1 MSELETNILQ
11 INLSDIIKIINRM
24 NDINETEPEIDLRKI
39 PIGDKLYDISKSVS
53 ESIAEVTISCNDGR
67 KLTARISRSPHGNK
81 TQIILYFVY
90 ADKILHVNIILND
103 DWKGPVIPLH
113 VYRIINM
120 TNPHYCYEKKPWSF
134 IESYGTDFVF
144 NQLELNLL
152 YDAVDNHVSKANIS
166 PAQRSLK
173 LSLGVLRDT
182 LNHTVSDF

>member
-1 MSELETNILQ
+1 MSELETKMAQ
-11 INLSDIIKIINRM
+11 INLSDIMKIINRM

-90 ADKILHVNIILND
+90 ADKILHINIILND

-113 VYRIINM
+113 VDRIINAS
-120 TNPHYCYEKKPWSF
+120 NPHYCYNKEPWSF
-134 IESYGTDFVF
+134 VDSYGTNFIF

-152 YDAVDNHVSKANIS
+152 YDAVNNHVSKANIS
-166 PAQRSLK
+166 PAQRSLN
-173 LSLGVLRDT
+173 LSLKVLRGT